1 MMIYFNWGDFMKILF
16 LGTGAAD
23 FPADKSDVIG
33 FRRTSSALIDNKIL
47 IDPGPWVLDAI
58 KEYGVDASKIKYILN
73 THRHSDH
80 YCQETVDFLAT
91 KGAKLIETR
100 DKDTLSFDGYT
111 VEAYKANHTIETC
124 HFIIKNA
131 ETCLFYGLDGAW
143 LQYEE
148 IRAIWKNK
156 PDLAVFDATVGF
168 IEKDWRVFE
177 HNNLNM
183 VIEMKK
189 SIDKDIKKYV
199 ISHMAYT
206 LHTDHETLSKEMA
219 KHGIVTAYDGMEIE
233 F

>member
-1 MMIYFNWGDFMKILF
+1 MKLLF

-23 FPADKSDVIG
+23 FPQSKDGIEN
-33 FRRTSSALIDNKIL
+33 FRRTSSILIDGTIL

-58 KEYGVDASKIKYILN
+58 EEFSVDTKKIKYVLV
-73 THRHSDH
+73 THMHQDH
-80 YCQETVDFLAT
+80 FCQNSLDYLLSCGAT
-91 KGAKLIETR
+91 LINMVGGDIIEL
-100 DKDTLSFDGYT
+100 DEYKI
-111 VEAYKANHTIETC
+111 EAYRGNHTIPVC
-124 HFIIKNA
+124 HYMITKD
-131 ETCLFYGLDGAW
+131 EKSLFYGLDGAW

-148 IRAIWKNK
+148 IRGIWKHK
-156 PDLAVFDATVGF
+156 PDVAVFDATVGF

-206 LHTDHETLSKEMA
+206 LHTDHKSLEEEMK
-219 KHGIVTAYDGMEIE
+219 KHDIIVAFDGMEIE
-233 F
+233 L

>member
-1 MMIYFNWGDFMKILF
+1 MKILF

-23 FPADKSDVIG
+23 FPDNKTGVVG
-33 FRRTSSALIDNKIL
+33 FRRTSSALIDGTIL
-47 IDPGPWVLDAI
+47 IDPGPWVRDAI
-58 KEYGVDASKIKYILN
+58 DEYGIDACKIKYILN

-80 YCQETVDFLAT
+80 YCQETVDYLTSCGAEFVET
-91 KGAKLIETR
+91 K
-100 DKDTLSFDGYT
+100 DKDVLSLDGYT
-111 VEAYKANHTIETC
+111 VEAYKGNHTEEVC
-124 HFIIKNA
+124 HFILKDGKS
-131 ETCLFYGLDGAW
+131 CLFYGLDGAW

-148 IRAIWKNK
+148 IRAIWKSK

-183 VIEMKK
+183 VMEMKK
-189 SIDKDIKKYV
+189 SIDTDIKKYV

-206 LHTDHETLSKEMA
+206 LHTDHQALSCEMA
-219 KHGIVTAYDGMEIE
+219 KHGIITAYDGMEIE

>member
-1 MMIYFNWGDFMKILF
+1 MKILF

-23 FPADKSDVIG
+23 FPADKTGVAG
-33 FRRTSSALIDNKIL
+33 FRRTACALIDEKIL
-47 IDPGPWVLDAI
+47 IDPGPWVRDAI
-58 KEYGVDASKIKYILN
+58 DEYGVDVKKIKYVLN

-80 YCQETVDFLAT
+80 YNQDTLEFLVSQGASFVET
-91 KGAKLIETR
+91 K
-100 DKDTLSFDGYT
+100 DKDVLNLGGY
-111 VEAYKANHTIETC
+111 EIQAFKANHTIETC
-124 HFIIKNA
+124 HFIIKNGG
-131 ETCLFYGLDGAW
+131 TCLFYGLDGAW

-168 IEKDWRVFE
+168 IERDWRVFE

-206 LHTDHETLSKEMA
+206 LHTDHETLEAEMA
-219 KHGIVTAYDGMEIE
+219 KHGIVTAYDGLEIE

>member
-1 MMIYFNWGDFMKILF
+1 MKILF

-23 FPADKSDVIG
+23 FPNDKTGVDG
-33 FRRTSSALIDNKIL
+33 FRRTSSALIDGTLL
-47 IDPGPWVLDAI
+47 IDPGPWVCDALE
-58 KEYGVDASKIKYILN
+58 EYGVNPAEIKYILN
-73 THRHSDH
+73 THRHNDH
-80 YCQETVDFLAT
+80 YCQKTVDFLVSHGAEFVET
-91 KGAKLIETR
+91 K
-100 DKDTLSFDGYT
+100 DKDVLVLGEHQI
-111 VEAYKANHTIETC
+111 EAYKGSHTIPVC
-124 HFIIKNA
+124 HFIIKNGG
-131 ETCLFYGLDGAW
+131 TCLFYGLDGAW
-143 LQYEE
+143 LEYDE

-206 LHTDHETLSKEMA
+206 LHSDHETLSREMES
-219 KHGIVTAYDGMEIE
+219 HGIVTAYDGLTIE

>member
-1 MMIYFNWGDFMKILF
+1 MKILF

-23 FPADKSDVIG
+23 FPQSREGVLG
-33 FRRTSSALIDNKIL
+33 FRRNASALIDNTLL
-47 IDPGPWVLDAI
+47 IDPGPWVLDALNEFGI
-58 KEYGVDASKIKYILN
+58 DPQGIKYILN

-80 YCQETVDFLAT
+80 YNQGTVDYLVSL
-91 KGAKLIETR
+91 GAQLIETQ
-100 DKDTLSFDGYT
+100 DKDAFDLGEFR
-111 VEAYKANHTIETC
+111 VEAYAGNHTVPVC
-124 HFIIKNA
+124 HFIIKHGGK
-131 ETCLFYGLDGAW
+131 CLFYGLDGAW

-148 IRAIWKNK
+148 IRAIWKHK

-206 LHTDHETLSKEMA
+206 LHTDHDTLSAEMA
-219 KHGIVTAYDGMEIE
+219 KHGIVTAYDGMTIEI
-233 F
+233 

>member
-1 MMIYFNWGDFMKILF
+1 MKILF

-23 FPADKSDVIG
+23 FPADRTGVIG
-33 FRRTSSALIDNKIL
+33 FRRTSSALIDGTLL

-58 KEYGVDASKIKYILN
+58 KEFKVDTKKIKYILN
-73 THRHSDH
+73 THSHSDH
-80 YCQETVDFLAT
+80 YDKSTVDYLVAEGAVFVDT
-91 KGAKLIETR
+91 KPNDCINL
-100 DKDTLSFDGYT
+100 DGYT
-111 VEAYKANHTIETC
+111 VRAYKGNHTLPVC
-124 HFIIKNA
+124 HFIITKNSKS
-131 ETCLFYGLDGAW
+131 LFYGLDGAW

-148 IRAIWKNK
+148 IRGIWEHK

-206 LHTDHETLSKEMA
+206 LHTDHDTLEKEMA
-219 KHGIVTAYDGMEIE
+219 KHQITVAYDGMEIE